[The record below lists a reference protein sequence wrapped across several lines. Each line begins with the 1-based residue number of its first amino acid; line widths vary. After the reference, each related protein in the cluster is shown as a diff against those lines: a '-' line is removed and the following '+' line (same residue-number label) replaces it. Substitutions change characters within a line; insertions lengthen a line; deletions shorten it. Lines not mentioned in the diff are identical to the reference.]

1 LNESIQKNLMKS
13 DIHSETEV
21 NKQAS
26 EGIYISNAGLI
37 LLSPFLSLFFVK
49 LGLLSNGTFNNL
61 PDAIKATQL
70 LHYILYGT
78 SKTPE
83 DLLAFNKV
91 LCNLP
96 LNTPIPQKITIT
108 KNIKNECQSLLKHVI
123 EQWSALKNMST
134 KSFVHSF
141 LKRDANLKKNNNA
154 WLLKVEN
161 KAFDVLLDTLP
172 WSINFVKFTWND
184 YLITTEWQG

>member
-1 LNESIQKNLMKS
+1 MKS